1 LNAEI
6 EFELAIMA
14 AALKARDVD
23 DLAIGGLGNLESVDL
38 YGKSA
43 EDAVVLARG
52 LWDDEHSS
60 GGRCKG
66 ERLEKHGVMEFRVSV
81 SVCIAMI
88 D

>member
-14 AALKARDVD
+14 AALEARDVD
-23 DLAIGGLGNLESVDL
+23 DLTISGCGDLESVDFD
-38 YGKSA
+38 GKSA
-43 EDAVVLARG
+43 EDAVVLVRS

-66 ERLEKHGVMEFRVSV
+66 ERLEKHGVTEFSV
-81 SVCIAMI
+81 YVICVLR
-88 D
+88 